1 MGISNLLK
9 ILESIQ
15 TSRHLSYY
23 KGKRV
28 AVDGYC
34 WLHKSIYLLSEQI
47 FHNPHSKR
55 YLKYLN
61 KRVDQLLRF
70 NITPIIV
77 FDGDK
82 LQMKKIEEEERQKR
96 RNEVTMESLKLIRKG
111 KEKEAQ
117 TKRLEGID
125 INPQMAYEFIKLLKQ
140 KKVEY
145 YVAPYEADVQ
155 LAYLDKINYVD
166 CVITE
171 DSDLLAL
178 GCKKVLYKL
187 DLDTNIGLEI
197 ELKNLK
203 RCSKYDFSEFDSD
216 KFLTFCI
223 LSGCDYFKIKS
234 VGANAAYKII
244 NSSSSYKQCIKTLCD
259 NVNKKNKESEKLEYD
274 ELIEK
279 FEKAFLT
286 FRYQV
291 VYCPIEKKLK
301 YFSDIKK
308 TKYKFA
314 SKYLNNLDFLGT
326 TEVDEEMVK
335 KTTFGEVDPI
345 THLPFDFSNLTQEE
359 KENVQEN
366 YLKKKRLLQ
375 ENKEKILKKEEED
388 EFNLDINLD
397 YRGDN
402 EEDEDNN
409 NYNNNNEV
417 DMKNYINNKNEIKE
431 NSINL
436 IESED
441 NFNKL
446 NLESTN
452 TNSEHFIN
460 ISDYYNEN
468 SNINKSYKMTKIFEP
483 NNDIINQKKINYILT
498 DKNKKIKIS
507 EEFNEKEKEKENINN
522 ENEKNDENQINMD
535 NITKRRNTVL
545 SGIDEFD
552 DFLNSYDKVNQQ
564 LKTTL
569 IKNNIRNIHLN
580 FEGNKVSLQHYNNI
594 ELKPSNNFDIDK
606 FKLKNN

>member
-23 KGKRV
+23 KGKKV

-70 NITPIIV
+70 NIIPIIV

-125 INPQMAYEFIKLLKQ
+125 INPQMPYEYIKLLKQ
-140 KKVEY
+140 KNVEY

-155 LAYLDKINYVD
+155 LAYLSKINYVD

-197 ELKNLK
+197 ETKNLSK
-203 RCSKYDFSEFDSD
+203 CSKYDFSEFDSD

-223 LSGCDYFKIKS
+223 LSGCDYFKIKG
-234 VGANAAYKII
+234 VGANNAYKII
-244 NSSSSYKQCIKTLCD
+244 TNSPSYKKCIKTLCD
-259 NVNKKNKESEKLEYD
+259 NVNKKNKDSEKLEYD

-291 VYCPIEKKLK
+291 VYCPLEKKLK
-301 YFSDIKK
+301 HFSDITK

-326 TEVDEEMVK
+326 TEVDEDLVK
-335 KTTFGEVDPI
+335 KTTFGEIDPI

-366 YLKKKRLLQ
+366 YLRKKRLLQ
-375 ENKEKILKKEEED
+375 ENKDKILKKEEED

-397 YRGDN
+397 IRGDN
-402 EEDEDNN
+402 DEEEENLNSHSLKDR
-409 NYNNNNEV
+409 
-417 DMKNYINNKNEIKE
+417 NEIKE
-431 NSINL
+431 NNINL
-436 IESED
+436 IESDE
-441 NFNKL
+441 NIYKL

-460 ISDYYNEN
+460 ISDYLNEN
-468 SNINKSYKMTKIFEP
+468 NNSSKSCKLIKLYEPNKFNNKSESKL
-483 NNDIINQKKINYILT
+483 NYILT
-498 DKNKKIKIS
+498 DKNKRIKIS
-507 EEFNEKEKEKENINN
+507 DEIHENVKGKENINN
-522 ENEKNDENQINMD
+522 ENEKNDENKINE
-535 NITKRRNTVL
+535 NIQTKKRNTVL

-569 IKNNIRNIHLN
+569 IKNNIRNVHLN
-580 FEGNKVSLQHYNNI
+580 LEGNKVSLQHYSNV
-594 ELKPSNNFDIDK
+594 ELKSCNNFDVDK
-606 FKLKNN
+606 FKLNNNN

>member
-1 MGISNLLK
+1 MGINNLLK

-23 KGKRV
+23 KGKKV

-70 NITPIIV
+70 NIIPIIV

-140 KKVEY
+140 KNVEY

-155 LAYLDKINYVD
+155 LAYLSKINYVD

-197 ELKNLK
+197 ETKNLSK
-203 RCSKYDFSEFDSD
+203 CSKYDFSEFDSD

-223 LSGCDYFKIKS
+223 LSGCDYFKIKG
-234 VGANAAYKII
+234 VGANNAYKII
-244 NSSSSYKQCIKTLCD
+244 TNSPSYKKCIKTLCD
-259 NVNKKNKESEKLEYD
+259 NVNKKNKDSEKLEYD

-291 VYCPIEKKLK
+291 VYCPLEKKLK
-301 YFSDIKK
+301 HFSDITK

-326 TEVDEEMVK
+326 TEVDEDLVK
-335 KTTFGEVDPI
+335 KTTFGEIDPI

-366 YLKKKRLLQ
+366 YLRKKRLLQ
-375 ENKEKILKKEEED
+375 ENKDKILKKEEED

-397 YRGDN
+397 IRGDN
-402 EEDEDNN
+402 DEEEENLNSHSLKDR
-409 NYNNNNEV
+409 
-417 DMKNYINNKNEIKE
+417 NEIKE
-431 NSINL
+431 NNINL
-436 IESED
+436 IESDE
-441 NFNKL
+441 NIYKL

-460 ISDYYNEN
+460 ISDYFNEN
-468 SNINKSYKMTKIFEP
+468 NNSSKSCKLIKLYEPNKINNKSESKL
-483 NNDIINQKKINYILT
+483 NYILT
-498 DKNKKIKIS
+498 DKNKRIKIS
-507 EEFNEKEKEKENINN
+507 DEIHENVKGKENINN
-522 ENEKNDENQINMD
+522 ENEKNDENKINE
-535 NITKRRNTVL
+535 NIQTKKRNTVL

-569 IKNNIRNIHLN
+569 IKNNIRNVHLN
-580 FEGNKVSLQHYNNI
+580 LEGNKVSLQHYSNV
-594 ELKPSNNFDIDK
+594 ELKPCNNFDVDK
-606 FKLKNN
+606 FKLNNNN

>member
-23 KGKRV
+23 KGKKV

-70 NITPIIV
+70 NITPVIV

-197 ELKNLK
+197 ETKNLK
-203 RCSKYDFSEFDSD
+203 KCTKYDFSEFDSD

-234 VGANAAYKII
+234 VGANNAYKII
-244 NSSSSYKQCIKTLCD
+244 TNSSSYKKCIKTICD
-259 NVNKKNKESEKLEYD
+259 NVNKKNKDNEKLEYD

-291 VYCPIEKKLK
+291 VYCPLEKKLK

-308 TKYKFA
+308 CKYKFA
-314 SKYLNNLDFLGT
+314 AKYMNNLDFLGT
-326 TEVDEEMVK
+326 TEVEEDLVK
-335 KTTFGEVDPI
+335 KTTFGEIDPI

-375 ENKEKILKKEEED
+375 ESKEKLIKKEEED

-397 YRGDN
+397 IRGDH
-402 EEDEDNN
+402 EEEEEENN
-409 NYNNNNEV
+409 RCDSNYNSMNSKE
-417 DMKNYINNKNEIKE
+417 KNENKE
-431 NSINL
+431 NIISL
-436 IESED
+436 IESEE
-441 NFNKL
+441 NINKI

-460 ISDYYNEN
+460 ISDYYNESNN
-468 SNINKSYKMTKIFEP
+468 SNKSCKVIKIYEP
-483 NNDIINQKKINYILT
+483 SNFDSSEKKLNYIT
-498 DKNKKIKIS
+498 TEKNKRIKII
-507 EEFNEKEKEKENINN
+507 EEINEKEKENINN
-522 ENEKNDENQINMD
+522 ENEKNDENKINE
-535 NITKRRNTVL
+535 NTSTKRRNTVL

-569 IKNNIRNIHLN
+569 IKNNIRNVHLN
-580 FEGNKVSLQHYNNI
+580 FEGNKVSIQHFSNI
-594 ELKPSNNFDIDK
+594 ELKPCNTFDVDK
-606 FKLKNN
+606 FKLNKNN

>member
-23 KGKRV
+23 KGKKV

-70 NITPIIV
+70 NIIPIIV

-140 KKVEY
+140 KNVEY

-155 LAYLDKINYVD
+155 LAYLSKINYVD

-197 ELKNLK
+197 ETKNLNK
-203 RCSKYDFSEFDSD
+203 CTKYDFSEFDSD

-223 LSGCDYFKIKS
+223 LSGCDYFKIKG
-234 VGANAAYKII
+234 VGANNAYKII
-244 NSSSSYKQCIKTLCD
+244 TNSSSYKKCIKTLCD
-259 NVNKKNKESEKLEYD
+259 NVNKKNKDSEKLDYD

-291 VYCPIEKKLK
+291 VYCPIDKKLK
-301 YFSDIKK
+301 HFSDITKS
-308 TKYKFA
+308 KYKFA
-314 SKYLNNLDFLGT
+314 SKYINNLDFLGT
-326 TEVDEEMVK
+326 TEVDEDLVK
-335 KTTFGEVDPI
+335 KTTFGEIDPI

-375 ENKEKILKKEEED
+375 ENKDKILTKEEED

-397 YRGDN
+397 IRGDD
-402 EEDEDNN
+402 EEEEE
-409 NYNNNNEV
+409 NYNSHSLK
-417 DMKNYINNKNEIKE
+417 DKNEIKE
-431 NSINL
+431 NNINL
-436 IESED
+436 IESEE
-441 NFNKL
+441 NIYKL

-468 SNINKSYKMTKIFEP
+468 NNSNKPSKAFKLYEP
-483 NNDIINQKKINYILT
+483 NNSFNKTDSKLNYILT
-498 DKNKKIKIS
+498 DKNKRIKIS
-507 EEFNEKEKEKENINN
+507 DEINEKAKEEGKENINN
-522 ENEKNDENQINMD
+522 ENEKNDENKINE
-535 NITKRRNTVL
+535 NIKSKKRNTVL

-580 FEGNKVSLQHYNNI
+580 FEGNKVSLQHYSNI
-594 ELKPSNNFDIDK
+594 ELKPCNNFDVEK
-606 FKLKNN
+606 FKLNNIN

>member
-23 KGKRV
+23 KGKKV

-70 NITPIIV
+70 NIIPIIV

-140 KKVEY
+140 KNVEY

-155 LAYLDKINYVD
+155 LAYLSKINYVD

-197 ELKNLK
+197 ETKNLSK
-203 RCSKYDFSEFDSD
+203 CSKYDFSEFDSD

-223 LSGCDYFKIKS
+223 LSGCDYFKIKG
-234 VGANAAYKII
+234 VGANNAYKII
-244 NSSSSYKQCIKTLCD
+244 TNSPSYKKCIKTLCD
-259 NVNKKNKESEKLEYD
+259 NVNKKNKDSEKLEYD

-291 VYCPIEKKLK
+291 VYCPLEKKLK
-301 YFSDIKK
+301 HFSDITK

-326 TEVDEEMVK
+326 TEVDEDLVK
-335 KTTFGEVDPI
+335 KTTFGEIDPI

-366 YLKKKRLLQ
+366 YLRKKRLLQ
-375 ENKEKILKKEEED
+375 ENKDKILKKEEED

-397 YRGDN
+397 IRGDN
-402 EEDEDNN
+402 DEEEENLNSHSLKDR
-409 NYNNNNEV
+409 
-417 DMKNYINNKNEIKE
+417 NEIKE
-431 NSINL
+431 NNINL
-436 IESED
+436 IESDE
-441 NFNKL
+441 NIYKL

-460 ISDYYNEN
+460 ISDYFNEN
-468 SNINKSYKMTKIFEP
+468 
-483 NNDIINQKKINYILT
+483 NNSS
-498 DKNKKIKIS
+498 KN
-507 EEFNEKEKEKENINN
+507 
-522 ENEKNDENQINMD
+522 
-535 NITKRRNTVL
+535 
-545 SGIDEFD
+545 
-552 DFLNSYDKVNQQ
+552 
-564 LKTTL
+564 
-569 IKNNIRNIHLN
+569 
-580 FEGNKVSLQHYNNI
+580 
-594 ELKPSNNFDIDK
+594 
-606 FKLKNN
+606 

>member
-47 FHNPHSKR
+47 FQNPHSKR

-436 IESED
+436 IENEE

-468 SNINKSYKMTKIFEP
+468 SNISKSYKMTKIFEP

>member
-409 NYNNNNEV
+409 NNYNNEV
-417 DMKNYINNKNEIKE
+417 DAKNYINNKNEIKE

-436 IESED
+436 IESEE

-468 SNINKSYKMTKIFEP
+468 SNISKSYKMTKIFEP

-580 FEGNKVSLQHYNNI
+580 FEVNKVSLQHYNNI

>member
-23 KGKRV
+23 KGKKV

-70 NITPIIV
+70 NIIPIIV

-140 KKVEY
+140 KNVEY

-155 LAYLDKINYVD
+155 LAYLSKINYVD

-197 ELKNLK
+197 ETKNLSK
-203 RCSKYDFSEFDSD
+203 CSKYDFSEFDSD

-223 LSGCDYFKIKS
+223 LSGCDYFKIKG
-234 VGANAAYKII
+234 VGANNAYKII
-244 NSSSSYKQCIKTLCD
+244 TNSPSYKKCIKTLCD
-259 NVNKKNKESEKLEYD
+259 NVNKKNKDSEKLEYD

-291 VYCPIEKKLK
+291 VYCPLEKKLK
-301 YFSDIKK
+301 HFSDITK

-326 TEVDEEMVK
+326 TEVDEDLVK
-335 KTTFGEVDPI
+335 KTTFGEIDPI

-366 YLKKKRLLQ
+366 YLRKKRLLQ
-375 ENKEKILKKEEED
+375 ENKDKILKKEEED

-397 YRGDN
+397 IRGDN
-402 EEDEDNN
+402 DEEEENLNSHSLKDR
-409 NYNNNNEV
+409 
-417 DMKNYINNKNEIKE
+417 NEIKE
-431 NSINL
+431 NNINL
-436 IESED
+436 IESDE
-441 NFNKL
+441 NIYKL

-460 ISDYYNEN
+460 ISDYFNEN
-468 SNINKSYKMTKIFEP
+468 NNSSKSCKLIKLYEPNKINNKSESKL
-483 NNDIINQKKINYILT
+483 NYILT
-498 DKNKKIKIS
+498 DKNKRIKIS
-507 EEFNEKEKEKENINN
+507 DEIHENVKGKENINN
-522 ENEKNDENQINMD
+522 ENEKNDENKINE
-535 NITKRRNTVL
+535 NIQTKKRNTVL

-569 IKNNIRNIHLN
+569 IKNNIRNVHLN
-580 FEGNKVSLQHYNNI
+580 LEGNKVSLQHYSNV
-594 ELKPSNNFDIDK
+594 ELKPCNNFDVDK
-606 FKLKNN
+606 FKLNNNS

>member
-23 KGKRV
+23 KGKKV

-70 NITPIIV
+70 NIIPVIV

-155 LAYLDKINYVD
+155 LAYLSKINYVD

-197 ELKNLK
+197 ETKNLNK
-203 RCSKYDFSEFDSD
+203 CTKYDFSEFDSD

-223 LSGCDYFKIKS
+223 LSGCDYFKIKG
-234 VGANAAYKII
+234 VGANNAYKII
-244 NSSSSYKQCIKTLCD
+244 TNSSSYKKCIKTLCD
-259 NVNKKNKESEKLEYD
+259 NVNKKNKDSEKLDYD

-301 YFSDIKK
+301 HFSDITK

-326 TEVDEEMVK
+326 TEVSEDLVK
-335 KTTFGEVDPI
+335 KTTFGEIDPI

-375 ENKEKILKKEEED
+375 ENKDKILTKEEED

-397 YRGDN
+397 IRGDD
-402 EEDEDNN
+402 EEEEENLNN
-409 NYNNNNEV
+409 NSFK
-417 DMKNYINNKNEIKE
+417 DKNEIKE
-431 NSINL
+431 NNINL
-436 IESED
+436 IESEE
-441 NFNKL
+441 NIYKL
-446 NLESTN
+446 NLESTY

-460 ISDYYNEN
+460 ISDYYNESNN
-468 SNINKSYKMTKIFEP
+468 SNKPCKVIKLFEP
-483 NNDIINQKKINYILT
+483 NDSNEKKLNYILT
-498 DKNKKIKIS
+498 DKNKRIKIS
-507 EEFNEKEKEKENINN
+507 DEIKGNEKGKENINN
-522 ENEKNDENQINMD
+522 ENDKNDENKINE
-535 NITKRRNTVL
+535 NIPGKKRKTVL

-564 LKTTL
+564 LKSTL

-580 FEGNKVSLQHYNNI
+580 LEGNKVSLQHYSNL
-594 ELKPSNNFDIDK
+594 ELKPYNNFDVDK
-606 FKLKNN
+606 FKLNSIN

>member
-23 KGKRV
+23 KGKKV

-34 WLHKSIYLLSEQI
+34 WLHKSIYLISEQI

-70 NITPIIV
+70 NIIPIIV

-125 INPQMAYEFIKLLKQ
+125 INPHMAYEFIKLLKQ
-140 KKVEY
+140 KGIEY
-145 YVAPYEADVQ
+145 YVAPYEADIQ

-166 CVITE
+166 CIITE

-187 DLDTNIGLEI
+187 DLDTNIGFEI
-197 ELKNLK
+197 ETKNLK
-203 RCSKYDFSEFDSD
+203 KCTKYDFSNFDSD

-223 LSGCDYFKIKS
+223 LSGCDYFKVKG
-234 VGANAAYKII
+234 VGANNAYKVIT
-244 NSSSSYKQCIKTLCD
+244 SSSSYKKCIMNICE
-259 NVNKKNKESEKLEYD
+259 NFNKKNKDKETLDYD

-291 VYCPIEKKLK
+291 IYCPIEKKLRH
-301 YFSDIKK
+301 YSDIKK
-308 TKYKFA
+308 SKYKFA
-314 SKYLNNLDFLGT
+314 NKYLNNLDFLGST
-326 TEVDEEMVK
+326 DVDSDLVY
-335 KTTFGEVDPI
+335 KTTFGEIDPI
-345 THLPFDFSNLTQEE
+345 THLPFDYSNLTQEE
-359 KENVQEN
+359 KEKVQEN
-366 YLKKKRLLQ
+366 YLKKKR
-375 ENKEKILKKEEED
+375 KIQNEEDKKLRKKEEE

-397 YRGDN
+397 IRGDFDN
-402 EEDEDNN
+402 EEENKENKNDNNISIFEEEEDN
-409 NYNNNNEV
+409 
-417 DMKNYINNKNEIKE
+417 INKI
-431 NSINL
+431 
-436 IESED
+436 
-441 NFNKL
+441 
-446 NLESTN
+446 NLESNTN
-452 TNSEHFIN
+452 TNSEHFMNN
-460 ISDYYNEN
+460 IDNN
-468 SNINKSYKMTKIFEP
+468 NINNPLKVIKIYEPGFDIKSD
-483 NNDIINQKKINYILT
+483 NKINYILT
-498 DKNKKIKIS
+498 EKNKKLKI
-507 EEFNEKEKEKENINN
+507 NDLNDKNEKEKENINK
-522 ENEKNDENQINMD
+522 ENKKNDENEVNQ
-535 NITKRRNTVL
+535 NITTKRKITVL

-564 LKTTL
+564 LKTNF
-569 IKNNIRNIHLN
+569 IKNNIQNIQLN
-580 FEGNKVSLQHYNNI
+580 FEGNKFSIKNCNSIEPQKKVMLDIEKYKLNN
-594 ELKPSNNFDIDK
+594 N
-606 FKLKNN
+606 

>member
-23 KGKRV
+23 KGKKV

-70 NITPIIV
+70 NIIPIIV

-155 LAYLDKINYVD
+155 LAYLSKINYVD

-197 ELKNLK
+197 ETKNLNK
-203 RCSKYDFSEFDSD
+203 CTKYDFSEFDSD

-223 LSGCDYFKIKS
+223 LSGCDYFKIKG
-234 VGANAAYKII
+234 VGANNAYKII
-244 NSSSSYKQCIKTLCD
+244 TNSSSYKKCIKTLCD
-259 NVNKKNKESEKLEYD
+259 NVNKKNKDSEKLDYD

-301 YFSDIKK
+301 HFSDITK

-326 TEVDEEMVK
+326 TEVSEDLVK
-335 KTTFGEVDPI
+335 KTTFGEIDPI

-375 ENKEKILKKEEED
+375 ENKDKILTKEEED

-397 YRGDN
+397 IRGDD
-402 EEDEDNN
+402 EEEEENLNN
-409 NYNNNNEV
+409 NSFK
-417 DMKNYINNKNEIKE
+417 DKNEIKE
-431 NSINL
+431 NNINL
-436 IESED
+436 IESEE
-441 NFNKL
+441 NIYKL
-446 NLESTN
+446 NLESTY

-468 SNINKSYKMTKIFEP
+468 NNSNKPCKVIKLFEP
-483 NNDIINQKKINYILT
+483 NDSNEKKLNYILT
-498 DKNKKIKIS
+498 DKNKRIKIS
-507 EEFNEKEKEKENINN
+507 DEINGNEKGKENINN
-522 ENEKNDENQINMD
+522 ENDKNDENKINE
-535 NITKRRNTVL
+535 NIPGKKRKTVL

-564 LKTTL
+564 LKSTL

-580 FEGNKVSLQHYNNI
+580 LEGNKVSLQHYSNL
-594 ELKPSNNFDIDK
+594 ELKPYNNFDVDK
-606 FKLKNN
+606 FKLNSIN

>member
-23 KGKRV
+23 KGKKV

-34 WLHKSIYLLSEQI
+34 WLHKSIYLISEQI

-70 NITPIIV
+70 NIIPIIV

-125 INPQMAYEFIKLLKQ
+125 INPHMAYEFIKLLKQ
-140 KKVEY
+140 KGIEY
-145 YVAPYEADVQ
+145 YVAPYEADIQ

-166 CVITE
+166 CIITE

-187 DLDTNIGLEI
+187 DLDTNIGFEI
-197 ELKNLK
+197 ETKNLK
-203 RCSKYDFSEFDSD
+203 KCTKYDFSNFDSD

-223 LSGCDYFKIKS
+223 LSGCDYFKVKG
-234 VGANAAYKII
+234 VGANNAYKVIT
-244 NSSSSYKQCIKTLCD
+244 SSSSYKKCIMNICE
-259 NVNKKNKESEKLEYD
+259 NFNKKNKDKETLDYD

-291 VYCPIEKKLK
+291 IYCPIEKKLRH
-301 YFSDIKK
+301 YSDIKK
-308 TKYKFA
+308 SKYKFA
-314 SKYLNNLDFLGT
+314 NKYLNNLDFLGST
-326 TEVDEEMVK
+326 DVDSDLVY
-335 KTTFGEVDPI
+335 KTTFGEIDPI
-345 THLPFDFSNLTQEE
+345 THLPFDYSNLTQEE
-359 KENVQEN
+359 KEKVQEN
-366 YLKKKRLLQ
+366 YLKRKRKIQNEEDKKLR
-375 ENKEKILKKEEED
+375 KKEEE

-397 YRGDN
+397 IRGDFDN
-402 EEDEDNN
+402 EEENKENKNDNNISIFEEEEDN
-409 NYNNNNEV
+409 
-417 DMKNYINNKNEIKE
+417 INKI
-431 NSINL
+431 
-436 IESED
+436 
-441 NFNKL
+441 
-446 NLESTN
+446 NLESNTN
-452 TNSEHFIN
+452 TNSEHFMNN
-460 ISDYYNEN
+460 IDNN
-468 SNINKSYKMTKIFEP
+468 NINNPLKVIKIYEPGFDIKSD
-483 NNDIINQKKINYILT
+483 NKINYILT
-498 DKNKKIKIS
+498 EKNKKLKI
-507 EEFNEKEKEKENINN
+507 NDLNDKNEKEKENINK
-522 ENEKNDENQINMD
+522 ENKKNDENEVNQ
-535 NITKRRNTVL
+535 NITTKRKITVL

-564 LKTTL
+564 LKTNF
-569 IKNNIRNIHLN
+569 IKNNIQNIQLN
-580 FEGNKVSLQHYNNI
+580 FEGNKFSIKNCNSIEPQKKVMLDIEKYKLNN
-594 ELKPSNNFDIDK
+594 N
-606 FKLKNN
+606 

>member
-23 KGKRV
+23 KGKKV

-70 NITPIIV
+70 NIIPIIV

-140 KKVEY
+140 KNVEY

-155 LAYLDKINYVD
+155 LAYLSKINYVD

-197 ELKNLK
+197 ETKNLSK
-203 RCSKYDFSEFDSD
+203 CSKYDFSEFDSD

-223 LSGCDYFKIKS
+223 LSGCDYFKIKG
-234 VGANAAYKII
+234 VGANNAYKII
-244 NSSSSYKQCIKTLCD
+244 TNSPSYKKCIKTLCD
-259 NVNKKNKESEKLEYD
+259 NVNKKNKDSEKLEYD

-291 VYCPIEKKLK
+291 VYCPLEKKLK
-301 YFSDIKK
+301 HFSDITK

-326 TEVDEEMVK
+326 TEVDEDLVK
-335 KTTFGEVDPI
+335 KTTFGEIDPI

-366 YLKKKRLLQ
+366 YLRKKRLLQ
-375 ENKEKILKKEEED
+375 ENKDKILKKEEED

-397 YRGDN
+397 IRGDN
-402 EEDEDNN
+402 DEEEENLNSHSLKDR
-409 NYNNNNEV
+409 
-417 DMKNYINNKNEIKE
+417 NEIKE
-431 NSINL
+431 NNINL
-436 IESED
+436 IESDE
-441 NFNKL
+441 NIYKL

-460 ISDYYNEN
+460 ISDYLNEN
-468 SNINKSYKMTKIFEP
+468 NNSSKSCKLIKLYEPNKFNNKSESKL
-483 NNDIINQKKINYILT
+483 NYILT
-498 DKNKKIKIS
+498 DKNKRIKIS
-507 EEFNEKEKEKENINN
+507 DEIHENVKGKENINY
-522 ENEKNDENQINMD
+522 ENEKNDENKINE
-535 NITKRRNTVL
+535 NIQTKKRNTVL

-569 IKNNIRNIHLN
+569 IKNNIRNVHLN
-580 FEGNKVSLQHYNNI
+580 LEGNKVSLQHYSNV
-594 ELKPSNNFDIDK
+594 ELKPCNNFDVDK
-606 FKLKNN
+606 FKLNNNN

>member
-23 KGKRV
+23 KGKKV

-70 NITPIIV
+70 NIIPIIV

-140 KKVEY
+140 KNVEY

-155 LAYLDKINYVD
+155 LAYLSKINYVD

-197 ELKNLK
+197 ETKNLSK
-203 RCSKYDFSEFDSD
+203 CSKYDFSEFDSD

-223 LSGCDYFKIKS
+223 LSGCDYFKIKG
-234 VGANAAYKII
+234 VGANNAYKII
-244 NSSSSYKQCIKTLCD
+244 TNSPSYKKCIKTLCD
-259 NVNKKNKESEKLEYD
+259 NVNKKNKDSEKLEYD

-291 VYCPIEKKLK
+291 VYCPLEKKLK
-301 YFSDIKK
+301 HFSDITK

-326 TEVDEEMVK
+326 TEVDEDLVK
-335 KTTFGEVDPI
+335 KTTFGEIDPI

-359 KENVQEN
+359 KENFQEN
-366 YLKKKRLLQ
+366 YLRKKRLLQ
-375 ENKEKILKKEEED
+375 ENKDKILKKEEED

-397 YRGDN
+397 IRGDN
-402 EEDEDNN
+402 DEEEENLNSHSLKDR
-409 NYNNNNEV
+409 
-417 DMKNYINNKNEIKE
+417 NEIKE
-431 NSINL
+431 NNINL
-436 IESED
+436 IESDE
-441 NFNKL
+441 NIYKL

-460 ISDYYNEN
+460 ISDYFNEN
-468 SNINKSYKMTKIFEP
+468 NNSSKSCKLIKLYEPNKINNKSEP
-483 NNDIINQKKINYILT
+483 KLNYILT
-498 DKNKKIKIS
+498 DKNKRIKIS
-507 EEFNEKEKEKENINN
+507 DEIHENVKGKENINN
-522 ENEKNDENQINMD
+522 ENEKNDENKISE
-535 NITKRRNTVL
+535 NIQTKKRNTVL

-569 IKNNIRNIHLN
+569 IKNNIRNVHLN
-580 FEGNKVSLQHYNNI
+580 LEGNKVSLQHYSNV
-594 ELKPSNNFDIDK
+594 ELKPCNNFDVDK
-606 FKLKNN
+606 FKLNNNN

>member
-23 KGKRV
+23 KGKKV

-70 NITPIIV
+70 NIIPVIV

-155 LAYLDKINYVD
+155 LAYLSKINYVD

-197 ELKNLK
+197 ETKNLNK
-203 RCSKYDFSEFDSD
+203 CTKYDFSEFDSD

-223 LSGCDYFKIKS
+223 LSGCDYFKIKG
-234 VGANAAYKII
+234 VGANNAYKII
-244 NSSSSYKQCIKTLCD
+244 TNSPSYKKCIKTLCD
-259 NVNKKNKESEKLEYD
+259 NVNKKNKDSEKLEYD

-291 VYCPIEKKLK
+291 VYCPLEKKLK
-301 YFSDIKK
+301 HFSDITK

-326 TEVDEEMVK
+326 TEVDEDLVK
-335 KTTFGEVDPI
+335 KTTFGEIDPI

-359 KENVQEN
+359 KENFQEN
-366 YLKKKRLLQ
+366 YLRKKRLLQ
-375 ENKEKILKKEEED
+375 ENKDKILKKEEED

-397 YRGDN
+397 IRGDN
-402 EEDEDNN
+402 DEEEENLNSHSLKDR
-409 NYNNNNEV
+409 
-417 DMKNYINNKNEIKE
+417 NEIKE
-431 NSINL
+431 NNINL
-436 IESED
+436 IESDE
-441 NFNKL
+441 NIYKL

-460 ISDYYNEN
+460 ISDYFNEN
-468 SNINKSYKMTKIFEP
+468 NNSSKSCKLIKLYEPNKINNKSEP
-483 NNDIINQKKINYILT
+483 KLNYILT
-498 DKNKKIKIS
+498 DKNKRIKIS
-507 EEFNEKEKEKENINN
+507 DEIHENVKGKENINN
-522 ENEKNDENQINMD
+522 ENEKNDENKINE
-535 NITKRRNTVL
+535 NIQTKKRNTVL

-569 IKNNIRNIHLN
+569 IKNNIRNVHLN
-580 FEGNKVSLQHYNNI
+580 LEGNKVSLQHYSNV
-594 ELKPSNNFDIDK
+594 ELKPCNNFDVDK
-606 FKLKNN
+606 FKLNNNN

>member
-23 KGKRV
+23 KGKKV

-70 NITPIIV
+70 NIIPIIV

-140 KKVEY
+140 KNVEY

-155 LAYLDKINYVD
+155 LAYLSKINYVD

-197 ELKNLK
+197 ETKNLSK
-203 RCSKYDFSEFDSD
+203 CSKYDFSEFDSD

-223 LSGCDYFKIKS
+223 LSGCDYFKIKG
-234 VGANAAYKII
+234 VGANNAYKII
-244 NSSSSYKQCIKTLCD
+244 TNSPSYKKCIKTLCD
-259 NVNKKNKESEKLEYD
+259 NVNKKNKDSEKLEYD

-291 VYCPIEKKLK
+291 VYCPLEKKLK
-301 YFSDIKK
+301 HFSDITK

-326 TEVDEEMVK
+326 TEVDEDLVK
-335 KTTFGEVDPI
+335 KTTFGEIDPI

-366 YLKKKRLLQ
+366 YLRKKRLLQ
-375 ENKEKILKKEEED
+375 ENKDKILKKEEED

-397 YRGDN
+397 IRGDN
-402 EEDEDNN
+402 DEEEENLNSHSLKDR
-409 NYNNNNEV
+409 
-417 DMKNYINNKNEIKE
+417 NEIKE
-431 NSINL
+431 NNINL
-436 IESED
+436 IESDE
-441 NFNKL
+441 NIYKL

-460 ISDYYNEN
+460 ISDYFNEN
-468 SNINKSYKMTKIFEP
+468 NNSNKSCKLIKLYEP
-483 NNDIINQKKINYILT
+483 NKINNKSEPKLNYILT
-498 DKNKKIKIS
+498 DKNKRIKIS
-507 EEFNEKEKEKENINN
+507 DEIHENVKGKENINY
-522 ENEKNDENQINMD
+522 ENEKNDENKINE
-535 NITKRRNTVL
+535 NIQTKKRNTVL

-569 IKNNIRNIHLN
+569 IKNNIRNVHLN
-580 FEGNKVSLQHYNNI
+580 LEGNKVSLQHYSNV
-594 ELKPSNNFDIDK
+594 ELKPCNNFDVDK
-606 FKLKNN
+606 FKLNNNN

>member
-23 KGKRV
+23 KGKKV

-82 LQMKKIEEEERQKR
+82 LQMKKIEEDERQKR

-117 TKRLEGID
+117 TKRLGGID

-140 KKVEY
+140 KNVEY
-145 YVAPYEADVQ
+145 YVAPYEADIQ

-166 CVITE
+166 CIITE

-197 ELKNLK
+197 EIKNLK
-203 RCSKYDFSEFDSD
+203 KCTKYDFSDFDSD

-234 VGANAAYKII
+234 VGANNAYKII
-244 NSSSSYKQCIKTLCD
+244 TNSPSYKKCIMNICE
-259 NVNKKNKESEKLEYD
+259 NVNKKNKDKDSEKLEYD

-291 VYCPIEKKLK
+291 VYCPIEKKLR
-301 YFSDIKK
+301 YYNDIKK
-308 TKYKFA
+308 SKYKFA

-345 THLPFDFSNLTQEE
+345 THLPFDYSNLTQEE
-359 KENVQEN
+359 KEKVQEE
-366 YLKKKRLLQ
+366 YLKKKRLIQ
-375 ENKEKILKKEEED
+375 EKKDNLLKKEEED

-397 YRGDN
+397 IRGDN
-402 EEDEDNN
+402 EDEEEYNQKDSNNKMDIKEENKDNN
-409 NYNNNNEV
+409 N
-417 DMKNYINNKNEIKE
+417 I
-431 NSINL
+431 INL
-436 IESED
+436 IESEE
-441 NFNKL
+441 NINKI
-446 NLESTN
+446 NSESTN

-468 SNINKSYKMTKIFEP
+468 NNSVKPYKVIKFYEP
-483 NNDIINQKKINYILT
+483 NMGDSNEKKISFFLT
-498 DKNKKIKIS
+498 DKNKKIKLD
-507 EEFNEKEKEKENINN
+507 EDNKEKEKENINN
-522 ENEKNDENQINMD
+522 ENEKNDENKINK
-535 NITKRRNTVL
+535 NIITKRRNTVL

-564 LKTTL
+564 LKSNI
-569 IKNNIRNIHLN
+569 IKNNLRNVQLN
-580 FEGNKVSLQHYNNI
+580 FEGNKVSIKSYNNFEI
-594 ELKPSNNFDIDK
+594 KSSNHFDVDK
-606 FKLKNN
+606 FKLNNN

>member
-23 KGKRV
+23 KGKKV

-82 LQMKKIEEEERQKR
+82 LQMKKIEEDERQKR

-117 TKRLEGID
+117 TKRLGGID

-140 KKVEY
+140 KNVEY
-145 YVAPYEADVQ
+145 YVAPYEADIQ

-166 CVITE
+166 CIITE

-197 ELKNLK
+197 EIKNLK
-203 RCSKYDFSEFDSD
+203 KCTKYDFSDFDSD

-234 VGANAAYKII
+234 VGANNAYKII
-244 NSSSSYKQCIKTLCD
+244 TNSPSYKKCIMNICE
-259 NVNKKNKESEKLEYD
+259 NVNKKNKDKDSEKLEYD

-291 VYCPIEKKLK
+291 VYCPIEKKLR
-301 YFSDIKK
+301 YYNDIKK
-308 TKYKFA
+308 SKYKFA

-345 THLPFDFSNLTQEE
+345 THLPFDYSNLTQEE
-359 KENVQEN
+359 KEKVQEE
-366 YLKKKRLLQ
+366 YLKKKRLIQ
-375 ENKEKILKKEEED
+375 EKKDNLLKKEEED

-397 YRGDN
+397 IRGDN
-402 EEDEDNN
+402 EDEEEYNQKDSNNKMDIKEENKDNN
-409 NYNNNNEV
+409 N
-417 DMKNYINNKNEIKE
+417 I
-431 NSINL
+431 INL
-436 IESED
+436 IESEE
-441 NFNKL
+441 NINKI
-446 NLESTN
+446 NSESTN

-468 SNINKSYKMTKIFEP
+468 NNSVKPYKVIKFYEP
-483 NNDIINQKKINYILT
+483 NMDDSNEKKISFFLT
-498 DKNKKIKIS
+498 DKNKKIKLD
-507 EEFNEKEKEKENINN
+507 EDNKEKEKENINN
-522 ENEKNDENQINMD
+522 ENEKNDENKINQ
-535 NITKRRNTVL
+535 NIITKRRNTVL

-564 LKTTL
+564 LKSNI
-569 IKNNIRNIHLN
+569 IKNNLRNVQLN
-580 FEGNKVSLQHYNNI
+580 FEGNKVSIKSYNNFEI
-594 ELKPSNNFDIDK
+594 KSSNHFDVDK
-606 FKLKNN
+606 FKLNNN

>member
-55 YLKYLN
+55 YLRYLN

-70 NITPIIV
+70 NITPVIV

-197 ELKNLK
+197 EIKNLK
-203 RCSKYDFSEFDSD
+203 KCTKYDFSEFDSD

-223 LSGCDYFKIKS
+223 LSGCDYFKIKT
-234 VGANAAYKII
+234 VGANNAYKVIT
-244 NSSSSYKQCIKTLCD
+244 NSSSYKKCIKTLCD
-259 NVNKKNKESEKLEYD
+259 NVNKKNKESEQLKYED
-274 ELIEK
+274 LIEK

-291 VYCPIEKKLK
+291 VYCPLEKKLR

-308 TKYKFA
+308 SKYKFA
-314 SKYLNNLDFLGT
+314 SKYMNNLDFLGT

-375 ENKEKILKKEEED
+375 EKKDIILKKEEED

-397 YRGDN
+397 IRGDN
-402 EEDEDNN
+402 EEEDNRGYDS
-409 NYNNNNEV
+409 NYTLFDKSES
-417 DMKNYINNKNEIKE
+417 KE
-431 NSINL
+431 NKESSNNL
-436 IESED
+436 IDSEEII
-441 NFNKL
+441 NRI

-452 TNSEHFIN
+452 TNSNSEHFIN
-460 ISDYYNEN
+460 ITDYYNEN
-468 SNINKSYKMTKIFEP
+468 KNSNQNCKIIKIYEQ
-483 NNDIINQKKINYILT
+483 NNENNNGKKLNYIIGE
-498 DKNKKIKIS
+498 KNKRIKIS
-507 EEFNEKEKEKENINN
+507 EENNEKENINN
-522 ENEKNDENQINMD
+522 ENEKNDENDVNM
-535 NITKRRNTVL
+535 NYIGKRRNTVL

-564 LKTTL
+564 LKTSL
-569 IKNNIRNIHLN
+569 IKNNMKNIQLN
-580 FEGNKVSLQHYNNI
+580 LDGNKVSIQHSKNV
-594 ELKPSNNFDIDK
+594 ELKPSHSFDVDK
-606 FKLKNN
+606 FKLNNN

>member
-23 KGKRV
+23 KGKKV

-70 NITPIIV
+70 NIIPIIV

-140 KKVEY
+140 KNVEY

-155 LAYLDKINYVD
+155 LAYLSKINYVD

-197 ELKNLK
+197 ETKNLSK
-203 RCSKYDFSEFDSD
+203 CSKYDFSEFDSD

-223 LSGCDYFKIKS
+223 LSGCDYFKIKG
-234 VGANAAYKII
+234 VGANNAYKII
-244 NSSSSYKQCIKTLCD
+244 TNSPSYKKCIKTLCD
-259 NVNKKNKESEKLEYD
+259 NVNKKNKDSEKLEYN

-291 VYCPIEKKLK
+291 VYCPLEKKLK
-301 YFSDIKK
+301 HFSDITK

-326 TEVDEEMVK
+326 TEVDEDLVK
-335 KTTFGEVDPI
+335 KTTFGEIDPI

-366 YLKKKRLLQ
+366 YLRKKRLLQ
-375 ENKEKILKKEEED
+375 ENKDKILKKEEED

-397 YRGDN
+397 IRGDN
-402 EEDEDNN
+402 DEEEENLNSHSLKDR
-409 NYNNNNEV
+409 
-417 DMKNYINNKNEIKE
+417 NEIKE
-431 NSINL
+431 NNINL
-436 IESED
+436 IESDE
-441 NFNKL
+441 NIYKL

-460 ISDYYNEN
+460 ISDNLNEN
-468 SNINKSYKMTKIFEP
+468 NNSSKSCKLIKLYEPNKFNNKSESKL
-483 NNDIINQKKINYILT
+483 NYILT
-498 DKNKKIKIS
+498 DKNKRIKIS
-507 EEFNEKEKEKENINN
+507 DEIHENVKGKENINN
-522 ENEKNDENQINMD
+522 ENENNDENKINE
-535 NITKRRNTVL
+535 NTQTKRRNTVL

-569 IKNNIRNIHLN
+569 IKNNIRNVHLN
-580 FEGNKVSLQHYNNI
+580 LEGNKVSLQHYSNV
-594 ELKPSNNFDIDK
+594 ELKPRNNFDVDK
-606 FKLKNN
+606 FKLNNNN

>member
-34 WLHKSIYLLSEQI
+34 WLHKSIYLLTEQI

-70 NITPIIV
+70 NIKPIIV

-111 KEKEAQ
+111 MEKEAQ
-117 TKRLEGID
+117 SKRLEGID
-125 INPQMAYEFIKLLKQ
+125 INPHMAYEFIKLLKQ
-140 KKVEY
+140 KGVEY
-145 YVAPYEADVQ
+145 YVAPYEADIQ

-187 DLDTNIGLEI
+187 DLDTNIGFEI
-197 ELKNLK
+197 EIKNLPK
-203 RCSKYDFSEFDSD
+203 CSKYDFGNFDSD

-223 LSGCDYFKIKS
+223 LSGCDYFKVKG
-234 VGANAAYKII
+234 VGANNAYKVIT
-244 NSSSSYKQCIKTLCD
+244 SSSSYKKCIMNICD
-259 NVNKKNKESEKLEYD
+259 NYNKKNKDKEKLDYD
-274 ELIEK
+274 DLIEK

-291 VYCPIEKKLK
+291 IYCPIEKKLR
-301 YFSDIKK
+301 YYSDIKK
-308 TKYKFA
+308 SKYKFA
-314 SKYLNNLDFLGT
+314 AKYLDNLDFLGT
-326 TEVDEEMVK
+326 TDVEEDIVI
-335 KTTFGEVDPI
+335 KTTFGEIDPI
-345 THLPFDFSNLTQEE
+345 THLPFDYSNLSQAE
-359 KENVQEN
+359 KEKVQEN
-366 YLKKKRLLQ
+366 YLKKKRKLQ
-375 ENKEKILKKEEED
+375 NEEDKKLRKEEEE

-397 YRGDN
+397 IRGDIDDEEEKN
-402 EEDEDNN
+402 SNKINNNINIGLYEEDN
-409 NYNNNNEV
+409 V
-417 DMKNYINNKNEIKE
+417 HKI
-431 NSINL
+431 
-436 IESED
+436 
-441 NFNKL
+441 
-446 NLESTN
+446 NLESFTN
-452 TNSEHFIN
+452 TNSEHYMNNSENNNGMKNEVN
-460 ISDYYNEN
+460 IIKIYEPSSDILN
-468 SNINKSYKMTKIFEP
+468 SN
-483 NNDIINQKKINYILT
+483 KINFILNE
-498 DKNKKIKIS
+498 KNKKLKIS
-507 EEFNEKEKEKENINN
+507 DEKYDKEKENINN
-522 ENEKNDENQINMD
+522 ENEKNDENKINQNENLD
-535 NITKRRNTVL
+535 IFSKRRNTVL

-564 LKTTL
+564 LKSSSIKKNIQNIQL
-569 IKNNIRNIHLN
+569 NFDGNQFSIKNNNTDTKMKLLVDVDKYKLN
-580 FEGNKVSLQHYNNI
+580 N
-594 ELKPSNNFDIDK
+594 
-606 FKLKNN
+606 

>member
-55 YLKYLN
+55 YLRYLN

-70 NITPIIV
+70 NITPVIV

-197 ELKNLK
+197 EIKNLK
-203 RCSKYDFSEFDSD
+203 KCTKYDFSEFDSD

-223 LSGCDYFKIKS
+223 LSGCDYFKIKT
-234 VGANAAYKII
+234 VGANNAYKVIT
-244 NSSSSYKQCIKTLCD
+244 NSSSYKKCIKTLCD
-259 NVNKKNKESEKLEYD
+259 NVNKKNKESEQLKYED
-274 ELIEK
+274 LIEK

-291 VYCPIEKKLK
+291 VYCPLEKKLR

-308 TKYKFA
+308 SKYKFA
-314 SKYLNNLDFLGT
+314 SKYMNNLDFLGT

-375 ENKEKILKKEEED
+375 EKKDIILKKEEED

-397 YRGDN
+397 IRGDN
-402 EEDEDNN
+402 EEEDNRGYDS
-409 NYNNNNEV
+409 NYTLFDKSES
-417 DMKNYINNKNEIKE
+417 KE
-431 NSINL
+431 NKESSNNL
-436 IESED
+436 IDSEEII
-441 NFNKL
+441 NRI

-452 TNSEHFIN
+452 TNSNSEHFIN
-460 ISDYYNEN
+460 ITDYYNEN
-468 SNINKSYKMTKIFEP
+468 KNSNQNCKIIKIYEQ
-483 NNDIINQKKINYILT
+483 NNENNNGKKLNYIIGE
-498 DKNKKIKIS
+498 KNKRIKIS
-507 EEFNEKEKEKENINN
+507 EENNEKENINN
-522 ENEKNDENQINMD
+522 ENEKNDENDVNM
-535 NITKRRNTVL
+535 NYIGKRRNTVL

-564 LKTTL
+564 LKTSL
-569 IKNNIRNIHLN
+569 IKNNMKNIQLN
-580 FEGNKVSLQHYNNI
+580 LDGNKVSIQHSKNV
-594 ELKPSNNFDIDK
+594 ELKPSHSFDVDK
-606 FKLKNN
+606 FKLANNN

>member
-23 KGKRV
+23 KGKKV

-70 NITPIIV
+70 NIIPIIV

-140 KKVEY
+140 KNVEY

-155 LAYLDKINYVD
+155 LAYLSKINYVD

-197 ELKNLK
+197 ETKNLNK
-203 RCSKYDFSEFDSD
+203 CTKYDFSEFDSD

-223 LSGCDYFKIKS
+223 LSGCDYFKIKG
-234 VGANAAYKII
+234 VGANNAYKII
-244 NSSSSYKQCIKTLCD
+244 TNSSSYKKCIKTLCD
-259 NVNKKNKESEKLEYD
+259 NVNKKNKDSEKLDYD

-291 VYCPIEKKLK
+291 VYCPIDKKLK
-301 YFSDIKK
+301 HFSDITK

-326 TEVDEEMVK
+326 TEVSEDLVK
-335 KTTFGEVDPI
+335 KTTFGEIDPI

-375 ENKEKILKKEEED
+375 ENKDKILTKEEED

-397 YRGDN
+397 IRGDD
-402 EEDEDNN
+402 EEEEENLNN
-409 NYNNNNEV
+409 NSLK
-417 DMKNYINNKNEIKE
+417 DKNEIKE
-431 NSINL
+431 NNINL
-436 IESED
+436 IESEE
-441 NFNKL
+441 NIYKL
-446 NLESTN
+446 NLESTY

-468 SNINKSYKMTKIFEP
+468 NNSNKPCKVIKLFEP
-483 NNDIINQKKINYILT
+483 NDSNEKKLNYILT
-498 DKNKKIKIS
+498 DKNKRIKIS
-507 EEFNEKEKEKENINN
+507 DEIKGNEKGKENINN
-522 ENEKNDENQINMD
+522 ENDKNDENKINE
-535 NITKRRNTVL
+535 NIPGKKRKTVL

-564 LKTTL
+564 LKSTL

-580 FEGNKVSLQHYNNI
+580 LEGNKVSLQHYSNL
-594 ELKPSNNFDIDK
+594 ELKPYNNFDVDK
-606 FKLKNN
+606 FKLNSIN

>member
-23 KGKRV
+23 KGKKV

-70 NITPIIV
+70 NIIPIIV

-155 LAYLDKINYVD
+155 LAYLSKINYVD

-197 ELKNLK
+197 ETKNLNK
-203 RCSKYDFSEFDSD
+203 CTKYDFSEFDSD

-223 LSGCDYFKIKS
+223 LSGCDYFKIKG
-234 VGANAAYKII
+234 VGANNAYKII
-244 NSSSSYKQCIKTLCD
+244 TNSPSYKKCIKTLCD
-259 NVNKKNKESEKLEYD
+259 NVNKKNKDSEKLDYD

-301 YFSDIKK
+301 HFSDITK

-326 TEVDEEMVK
+326 TEVSEDLVK
-335 KTTFGEVDPI
+335 KTTFGEIDPI

-375 ENKEKILKKEEED
+375 ENKDKILTKEEED

-397 YRGDN
+397 IRGDD
-402 EEDEDNN
+402 EEEEENLNN
-409 NYNNNNEV
+409 NSFK
-417 DMKNYINNKNEIKE
+417 DKNEIKE
-431 NSINL
+431 NNINL
-436 IESED
+436 IESEE
-441 NFNKL
+441 NIYKL
-446 NLESTN
+446 NLESTY

-468 SNINKSYKMTKIFEP
+468 NNSNKPCKVIKLFEP
-483 NNDIINQKKINYILT
+483 NDSNEKKLNYILT
-498 DKNKKIKIS
+498 DKNKRIKIS
-507 EEFNEKEKEKENINN
+507 DEIKGNEKGKENINN
-522 ENEKNDENQINMD
+522 ENDKNDENKISE
-535 NITKRRNTVL
+535 NIPGKKRKTVL

-564 LKTTL
+564 LKSTL

-580 FEGNKVSLQHYNNI
+580 LEGNKVSLQHYSNL
-594 ELKPSNNFDIDK
+594 ELKPYNNFDVDK
-606 FKLKNN
+606 FKLNSIN

>member
-23 KGKRV
+23 KGKKV

-34 WLHKSIYLLSEQI
+34 WLHKSIYLISEQI

-82 LQMKKIEEEERQKR
+82 LQMKRMEEEERQKR

-111 KEKEAQ
+111 LEKEAQ

-140 KKVEY
+140 KRVEY
-145 YVAPYEADVQ
+145 YVAPYEADIQ

-166 CVITE
+166 CVLTE

-187 DLDTNIGLEI
+187 DLDTNIGFEI
-197 ELKNLK
+197 ETKNLK
-203 RCSKYDFSEFDSD
+203 KCSKYDFSNFDSD

-223 LSGCDYFKIKS
+223 LSGCDYFKVKG
-234 VGANAAYKII
+234 VGANNAYKVIT
-244 NSSSSYKQCIKTLCD
+244 SSSSYKKCILNICE
-259 NVNKKNKESEKLEYD
+259 NFNKKNQDKLNYD
-274 ELIEK
+274 DLIEK

-291 VYCPIEKKLK
+291 VYCPIEKKLR
-301 YFSDIKK
+301 YYSDIKK
-308 TKYKFA
+308 SKYKFS

-326 TEVDEEMVK
+326 TDMDKDLVSK
-335 KTTFGEVDPI
+335 IIFGEVDPI

-359 KENVQEN
+359 KEKVQEN
-366 YLKKKRLLQ
+366 YLKKKRKIQ
-375 ENKEKILKKEEED
+375 NEKDYLLKKEEED

-397 YRGDN
+397 IRGDN
-402 EEDEDNN
+402 DEDEEKDYKENSNNNIELFEDEDN
-409 NYNNNNEV
+409 V
-417 DMKNYINNKNEIKE
+417 NKI
-431 NSINL
+431 
-436 IESED
+436 
-441 NFNKL
+441 
-446 NLESTN
+446 NLESNTN

-460 ISDYYNEN
+460 NNSEKNNIRQAFNIIKIYEPGSDIKNE
-468 SNINKSYKMTKIFEP
+468 S
-483 NNDIINQKKINYILT
+483 KINYILT
-498 DKNKKIKIS
+498 DKYKKIKIS
-507 EEFNEKEKEKENINN
+507 EESKDKDKEKENINN
-522 ENEKNDENQINMD
+522 ENEKNDENRINQ
-535 NITKRRNTVL
+535 NTIIKRRNTVL

-552 DFLNSYDKVNQQ
+552 DFLNSYDKVNAQ
-564 LKTTL
+564 LKSNS
-569 IKNNIRNIHLN
+569 IKNNMKDIQLN
-580 FEGNKVSLQHYNNI
+580 FEGNQFSIKNCNSL
-594 ELKPSNNFDIDK
+594 EPKM
-606 FKLKNN
+606 KLIVDVEKYKLNDN

>member
-23 KGKRV
+23 KGKKV

-70 NITPIIV
+70 NIIPIIV

-140 KKVEY
+140 KNVEY

-155 LAYLDKINYVD
+155 LAYLSKINYVD

-197 ELKNLK
+197 ETKNLSK
-203 RCSKYDFSEFDSD
+203 CSKYDFSEFDSD

-223 LSGCDYFKIKS
+223 LSGCDYFKIKG
-234 VGANAAYKII
+234 VGANNAYKII
-244 NSSSSYKQCIKTLCD
+244 TNSSSYKKCIKTLCD
-259 NVNKKNKESEKLEYD
+259 NVNKKNKDSEKLDYD

-301 YFSDIKK
+301 HFSDITK

-326 TEVDEEMVK
+326 TEVPEDLVK
-335 KTTFGEVDPI
+335 KTTFGEIDPI

-359 KENVQEN
+359 KENIQEN
-366 YLKKKRLLQ
+366 FLKKKRLLQ
-375 ENKEKILKKEEED
+375 EIKDKILTKEEED

-397 YRGDN
+397 IRGDN
-402 EEDEDNN
+402 DEEEENLNSHSLKDR
-409 NYNNNNEV
+409 
-417 DMKNYINNKNEIKE
+417 NEIKE
-431 NSINL
+431 NNINL
-436 IESED
+436 IESDE
-441 NFNKL
+441 NIYKL

-460 ISDYYNEN
+460 ISDYLNEN
-468 SNINKSYKMTKIFEP
+468 NNSSKSCKLIKLYEPNKINNKSEP
-483 NNDIINQKKINYILT
+483 KLNYILT
-498 DKNKKIKIS
+498 DKNKRIKIS
-507 EEFNEKEKEKENINN
+507 DEIHENVKGKENINY
-522 ENEKNDENQINMD
+522 ENEKNDENKINE
-535 NITKRRNTVL
+535 NIQTKKRNTVL

-569 IKNNIRNIHLN
+569 IKNNIRNVHLN
-580 FEGNKVSLQHYNNI
+580 LEGNKVSLQHYSNV
-594 ELKPSNNFDIDK
+594 ELKPCNNFDVDK
-606 FKLKNN
+606 FKLNNNN